1 MSKLLRII
9 RKLTRARGVAVSAV
23 GRGEGRGG
31 ERGEGRGARGRGEW
45 LLGSSC
51 SKMTANH

>member
-23 GRGEGRGG
+23 GRGEGRGARG
-31 ERGEGRGARGRGEW
+31 GEGSEGARGVAV
-45 LLGSSC
+45 SAVVA
-51 SKMTANH
+51 ANH